1 MWCSV
6 LLVGLVLGCAATGGR
21 IADDRPNIV
30 IILIDDLGYHDL
42 SIHGSNEV
50 STPNIDSI
58 AREGVRLSHGY
69 ASAPICAP
77 MRAGLL
83 TGRYATRF
91 GYGNRTG
98 SALEQIERGRGVR
111 TSEVFLSKHL
121 KRLGYAT
128 GAIGKW
134 HLGINRKYRPLNR
147 GFDEFFGFLSGAHSF
162 WTWSHWANGHN
173 PIYRDNERIFGEEY
187 LSFAFSNE
195 AVNFIDRHKAEPFF
209 LYLAYNAVHS
219 PLHAPPEYL

>member
-1 MWCSV
+1 MWCWV
-6 LLVGLVLGCAATGGR
+6 LLVGLVLGCATTGGR

-83 TGRYATRF
+83 TGRDQAYEQVIEVQRVLGQCEHDRRHQKKA
-91 GYGNRTG
+91 GD
-98 SALEQIERGRGVR
+98 AMLLDELE
-111 TSEVFLSKHL
+111 HL
-121 KRLGYAT
+121 DQVESRHGH
-128 GAIGKW
+128 
-134 HLGINRKYRPLNR
+134 HLGTLRK
-147 GFDEFFGFLSGAHSF
+147 G
-162 WTWSHWANGHN
+162 
-173 PIYRDNERIFGEEY
+173 
-187 LSFAFSNE
+187 
-195 AVNFIDRHKAEPFF
+195 V
-209 LYLAYNAVHS
+209 VHQD
-219 PLHAPPEYL
+219 LHAVDMKEGENGEADIALVEAKVPTELL